1 MIQQMMGERFDMD
14 DKPVDEDNA
23 LAKNTDILQ
32 REEFIDRVLTI
43 INSCKE
49 QPRSLSFS
57 IDSGWGYGKSFI
69 LDRVQEQ
76 LADDWIVLRYDSW
89 KYDYYEEPLVALVS
103 SISDQLQEHSSGI
116 DPKLIRSIAETAADM
131 ALDAAAMAAGP
142 NALLVKLAGN
152 AAKKVCKKIQAAKKA
167 ARSYDKYSS
176 LKKNLSIIQEL
187 LRKIGETKPVVLMI
201 DELDRCL
208 PAYQIKVLERIH
220 HVVNESNNV
229 VVYALNPNQLSETI
243 KQIYGGND
251 ERVTAYLKKFLDFSL
266 PLDIGMVSEK
276 VMQKYASD
284 IASFDSI
291 LDNTSNGENT
301 SEWFKRVCMQL
312 LEKLEIR
319 EQEKL
324 WQKRRIIHDIIFSK
338 KDKPLPPVYLTCE
351 LMLLAMNEWQKR
363 AYIPTTLIGIDWA
376 QEKTLGAF
384 LNEGFRSDSATN
396 TAIQLPG
403 TVQSFWA
410 EVSRTVFSDS
420 ASFFEDVRHSRT
432 YWIDSSIPKSVTFLA
447 AAWTH
452 ANDNST
458 LQFKREHESEIKA
471 ADDMF
476 IHLKQ
481 SMKEFNDFVKIMS

>member
-1 MIQQMMGERFDMD
+1 MIQQVMGERFDMD

-49 QPRSLSFS
+49 HPRSLSFS

-89 KYDYYEEPLVALVS
+89 KYDYYEEPLAALVA

-131 ALDAAAMAAGP
+131 TLDAAAMAGEP
-142 NALLVKLAGN
+142 NALLVKLAGK

-187 LRKIGETKPVVLMI
+187 LMKIGETKPVVLMI

-208 PAYQIKVLERIH
+208 PAYQVKVLERIH

-229 VVYALNPNQLSETI
+229 VVYALNPNQLSATI
-243 KQIYGGND
+243 QQIYGGNG

-266 PLDIGMVSEK
+266 TLDIGMVSAEK

-324 WQKRRIIHDIIFSK
+324 WQKRRIIHDIVFSK
-338 KDKPLPPVYLTCE
+338 DDKLPLIYLTCE
-351 LMLLAMNEWQKR
+351 LMLLAMNEWKTR
-363 AYIPTTLIGIDWA
+363 AYIPSELTFLDWIHG
-376 QEKTLGAF
+376 KTIATF
-384 LNEGFRSDSATN
+384 FSTFSISKNIVTPIEIPKNVQNFWVTVDRS
-396 TAIQLPG
+396 
-403 TVQSFWA
+403 
-410 EVSRTVFSDS
+410 VFSS
-420 ASFFEDVRHSRT
+420 STKFSEGPNNSRT
-432 YWIDSSIPKSVTFLA
+432 YLIDSPIPESVILLA
-447 AAWTH
+447 AAWTY
-452 ANDNST
+452 ANNNPL
-458 LQFKREHESEIKA
+458 LQFKRGNDFNIDATNDILIK
-471 ADDMF
+471 
-476 IHLKQ
+476 LKT
-481 SMKEFNDFVKIMS
+481 SMKKFNDFVKIMS

>member
-1 MIQQMMGERFDMD
+1 MGERFDMA
-14 DKPVDEDNA
+14 DKLIGEDNA
-23 LAKNTDILQ
+23 LAEKTDILQ
-32 REEFIDRVLTI
+32 RQEFIDRVLTV

-49 QPRSLSFS
+49 PPRGLSFS
-57 IDSGWGYGKSFI
+57 IAGGWGYGKSFI
-69 LDRVQEQ
+69 LDRVQER
-76 LADDWIVLRYDSW
+76 LADNWIVLRYDSW
-89 KYDYYEEPLVALVS
+89 KYDYYEEPLVALIS

-116 DPKLIRSIAETAADM
+116 DTDIIKSVAK
-131 ALDAAAMAAGP
+131 AAASMAWHCAAEAAGP
-142 NALLVKLAGN
+142 FSFIL
-152 AAKKVCKKIQAAKKA
+152 KA
-167 ARSYDKYSS
+167 AEKTYKEFQNDEKNDLSYDTYSS

-187 LRKIGETKPVVLMI
+187 LKKIGEKKPVILMI

-266 PLDIGMVSEK
+266 MLDIGMVSEK
-276 VMQKYASD
+276 VAQKYASD
-284 IASFDSI
+284 IASFNAT
-291 LDNTSNGENT
+291 LENPASNEE
-301 SEWFKRVCMQL
+301 SERLFDKVCTQL
-312 LEKLEIR
+312 LSNLEIR
-319 EQEKL
+319 VQEKL

-384 LNEGFRSDSATN
+384 LNEGFRSDSASN
-396 TAIQLPG
+396 TAIHLPG

-447 AAWTH
+447 AAWTY
-452 ANDNST
+452 ANNNSD
-458 LQFKREHESEIKA
+458 LQFNRENESEIRA
-471 ADDMF
+471 ADDVF

-481 SMKEFNDFVKIMS
+481 SMKKFNGFVKIMS

>member
-1 MIQQMMGERFDMD
+1 MIQQVMGERFDMD

-49 QPRSLSFS
+49 HPRSLSFS

-89 KYDYYEEPLVALVS
+89 KYDYYEEPLVALVA

-116 DPKLIRSIAETAADM
+116 DTDIVKSVAK
-131 ALDAAAMAAGP
+131 AAASMAWHCAAEAAGP
-142 NALLVKLAGN
+142 LSFILK
-152 AAKKVCKKIQAAKKA
+152 AAEKTYTEFQADEKKA
-167 ARSYDKYSS
+167 LSYDTYSS

-229 VVYALNPNQLSETI
+229 VVYALNPNQLSATI
-243 KQIYGGND
+243 QQIYGGNG

-266 PLDIGMVSEK
+266 TLDIGMVSEK
-276 VMQKYASD
+276 IEEKYASD
-284 IASFDSI
+284 IASFNAT
-291 LDNTSNGENT
+291 LENPASNEE
-301 SEWFKRVCMQL
+301 SEQLFDKVCTQL
-312 LEKLEIR
+312 LSNLEIR
-319 EQEKL
+319 VQEKL

-384 LNEGFRSDSATN
+384 LNEGFRSDSAAN
-396 TAIQLPG
+396 TAIQLPV
-403 TVQSFWA
+403 TVQSFWND
-410 EVSRTVFSDS
+410 VSLTAFSDS
-420 ASFFEDVRHSRT
+420 HYFKEDRHSRT

-458 LQFKREHESEIKA
+458 LQFKREHESEKKA

-481 SMKEFNDFVKIMS
+481 SMKEFNDLVKIMS

>member
-1 MIQQMMGERFDMD
+1 MGERFDMA
-14 DKPVDEDNA
+14 DKLIGEDNA
-23 LAKNTDILQ
+23 LAEKTDILQ
-32 REEFIDRVLTI
+32 RQEFIDRVLTV

-49 QPRSLSFS
+49 PPRGLSFS
-57 IDSGWGYGKSFI
+57 IAGGWGYGKSFI
-69 LDRVQEQ
+69 LDRVQER
-76 LADDWIVLRYDSW
+76 LADNWIVLRYDSW
-89 KYDYYEEPLVALVS
+89 KYDYYEEPLVALIS

-116 DPKLIRSIAETAADM
+116 DTDIIKSVAK
-131 ALDAAAMAAGP
+131 AAASMAWHCAAEAAGP
-142 NALLVKLAGN
+142 FSFIL
-152 AAKKVCKKIQAAKKA
+152 KA
-167 ARSYDKYSS
+167 TEKTYKEFQNDEKNDLSYDTYSS

-187 LRKIGETKPVVLMI
+187 LKKIGEKKPVILMI

-208 PAYQIKVLERIH
+208 PAYQVKVLERIH

-266 PLDIGMVSEK
+266 TLDIGMVSEK
-276 VMQKYASD
+276 IEEKYAPD
-284 IASFDSI
+284 IASFNGT
-291 LDNTSNGENT
+291 LENAASNEESNK
-301 SEWFKRVCMQL
+301 WFQLVYTQL
-312 LEKLEIR
+312 LSNLEIR

-324 WQKRRIIHDIIFSK
+324 WQKRRIIHDIVFSK
-338 KDKPLPPVYLTCE
+338 DDKLPLIYLTCE

-432 YWIDSSIPKSVTFLA
+432 YWIAPSIPKPVTFLA

-458 LQFKREHESEIKA
+458 LQFKRENESEIKA
-471 ADDMF
+471 ANDIF
-476 IHLKQ
+476 IRLKQ

>member
-49 QPRSLSFS
+49 HPRSLSFS

-89 KYDYYEEPLVALVS
+89 KYDYYEEPLVALVA

-116 DPKLIRSIAETAADM
+116 DTAIVKSVAK
-131 ALDAAAMAAGP
+131 AAASMAWHCAAEAAGP
-142 NALLVKLAGN
+142 LSFILK
-152 AAKKVCKKIQAAKKA
+152 AAEKTYTEFQADEKKA
-167 ARSYDKYSS
+167 LSYDTYSS

-229 VVYALNPNQLSETI
+229 VVYALNPNQLSATI
-243 KQIYGGND
+243 QQIYGGNG

-266 PLDIGMVSEK
+266 TLDIGMVSAEK

-324 WQKRRIIHDIIFSK
+324 WQKRRIIHDIVFSK
-338 KDKPLPPVYLTCE
+338 DDKLPLIYLTCE

-432 YWIDSSIPKSVTFLA
+432 YWIAPSIPKPVTFLA
-447 AAWTH
+447 AAWSH

-458 LQFKREHESEIKA
+458 LQFKRENESEIKA
-471 ADDMF
+471 ADDIF
-476 IHLKQ
+476 IRLKQ
-481 SMKEFNDFVKIMS
+481 SMKEFNDLVKIMS